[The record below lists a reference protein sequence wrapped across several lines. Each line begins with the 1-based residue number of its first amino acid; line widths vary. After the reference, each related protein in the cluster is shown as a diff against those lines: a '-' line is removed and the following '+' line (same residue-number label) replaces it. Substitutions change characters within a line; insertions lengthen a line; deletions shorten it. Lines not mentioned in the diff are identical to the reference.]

1 MLPLVGLAAS
11 FLPEIIKVVAGDK
24 AGHVAGTVAEAVS
37 QIAGT
42 DDPAAAQRKLAADPA
57 AAMALQQRLAEIALE
72 ATKAQNAE
80 ADQRRQDDLAA
91 LRASFENTAGARTNL
106 LGLVSAHSP
115 IAYGAPAVSV
125 IVTIGFFVTLIVLVR
140 GGMTGVS
147 SETINIVNIAV
158 GVLGTA
164 FATVVNFWL
173 GSSSG
178 SRNKD
183 EQALAFQQ
191 TQARQNSR
199 FLDTLQNAQTQHR
212 ESASSALEAIT
223 TVARS
228 AVSAAQAPREPQ
240 PAPAAPV
247 RRADTFD
254 RCVAVVLAQEGG
266 FSEDPAD
273 RGGATNFGITLA
285 TLRDWRNAEVSA
297 SDVHAL
303 TRAEATEIY
312 RARYWIPARCGDL
325 GPGVDLMVFD
335 FGVNA
340 GPATAVKHL
349 QRALGVTDD
358 GSIGPKTMA
367 ALQAATPRE
376 LIGQLAEARLA
387 YYRGLADFERYGRGW
402 TNRTQRVLAAALAM
416 MS

>member
-164 FATVVNFWL
+164 FATVVNF
-173 GSSSG
+173 
-178 SRNKD
+178 
-183 EQALAFQQ
+183 
-191 TQARQNSR
+191 RQNSR